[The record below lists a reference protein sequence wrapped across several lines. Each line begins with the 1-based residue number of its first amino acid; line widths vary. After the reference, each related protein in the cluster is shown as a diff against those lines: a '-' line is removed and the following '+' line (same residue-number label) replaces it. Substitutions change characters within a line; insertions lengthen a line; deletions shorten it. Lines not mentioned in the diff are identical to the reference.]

1 MSFAL
6 PDQHSLDREFCR
18 ALDARDPLAS
28 LRAEFDLPPG
38 VVYLDGMSL
47 GALPRAAAERVRAV
61 VECEWG
67 RGLVRSWNT
76 AEWIS
81 APEDLGSRLAPMIG
95 VDGDEVIVADS
106 TSVCL
111 FKLICAALRLRSER
125 TVILTDESNFPS
137 DAYVAQGV
145 QRLLP
150 GLEIRRVPAD
160 AVGQAIDRQVAAVL
174 LTHVD
179 YKTGAQ
185 LDMSEITA
193 QAHAAGAV
201 VIWDLSHSTGAFPV
215 ELNECGVDLAL
226 GCGYKYL
233 NGGPGAPAYLF
244 VARRHH
250 DALDQ
255 PISGWMGHVA
265 PFAFDAEF
273 VPAQG
278 MRRML
283 SGTPPIVALAPLAAS
298 LDIWH
303 DVDLQLV
310 REKSVAQSELFL
322 RLVENQCA
330 DPELCLASPR
340 NSELRGSHLAYR
352 HPQSYAVMQALI
364 ADGVIG
370 DFRDPDV
377 MRFGFTPLYSRFVD
391 VWDAATAVCRVLN
404 VGGWSDPRFQRRAA
418 VT

>member
-6 PDQHSLDREFCR
+6 PDQPSFDREFCR
-18 ALDARDPLAS
+18 AMDEQDPLAW

-81 APEDLGSRLAPMIG
+81 APGDLGARLAPMIG
-95 VDGDEVIVADS
+95 ASDDEVIVADS

-111 FKLICAALRLRSER
+111 FKLICSALRLRSER
-125 TVILTDESNFPS
+125 TVILTDESNFPT
-137 DAYVAQGV
+137 DTYVAQGV

-150 GLEIRRVPAD
+150 GLEIRRVSAD
-160 AVGQAIDRQVAAVL
+160 AVGRAIDPQVAAVV

-179 YKTGAQ
+179 YKTGARF
-185 LDMSEITA
+185 DMAEITA
-193 QAHAAGAV
+193 EAHAAGAV
-201 VIWDLSHSTGAFPV
+201 AIWDLSHSAGAFPV

-244 VARRHH
+244 VARRHQA
-250 DALDQ
+250 ALDQ

-278 MRRML
+278 IRRML

-298 LDIWH
+298 LDIWR

-310 REKSVAQSELFL
+310 RQKSVAQSDLFL
-322 RLVENQCA
+322 RLVEDQCA
-330 DPELCLASPR
+330 DDELCLASPR
-340 NSELRGSHLAYR
+340 NSGLRGSHLAFR
-352 HPQSYAVMQALI
+352 HPQGYAVMQALI
-364 ADGVIG
+364 AGGVIG

-391 VWDAATAVCRVLN
+391 VWDAAAAVCRVLN
-404 VGGWSDPRFQRRAA
+404 SGEWSDPRFQRRAA